1 MSPPTVYTEDRV
13 QRVIDGVS
21 LEPVA
26 NPGESEDQ
34 ICVWLPRS
42 RSLCPADTYYA
53 CWLNLYAVR
62 GG

>member
-1 MSPPTVYTEDRV
+1 M
-13 QRVIDGVS
+13 IDGVS
-21 LEPVA
+21 LELVA